1 MSKTPSSVASSV
13 ANTTLNAA
21 NKVSKNISTNKIGTT
36 DVVLNS
42 VNNVNNHITK
52 VRVRRFGGLSRVR
65 VDSVN
70 SNQLQNLKTVNT
82 VLETVKI
89 IKNNIGNSNISKDKL
104 DFIKSQDIMDPIS
117 RKIVSRELFAKGIN
131 QSMVLY
137 QKNLLQAGMKVTD
150 PISNKTTDLFTLI
163 ENTGKRAIFLNSID
177 KKITSTSTLAVSDA
191 LSIMEGGLKAVNEFV
206 TEHGTKSKMGFWVQA
221 TGGAGKLVSYG
232 QIGIEMTTG
241 DPRRAAGMIL
251 EEGINVAAGV
261 ATAKAINK
269 FPTQHPIKNAT
280 AILFGALVGLGA
292 GTTVT
297 SQIERLSGAKKQSEK
312 IKESMAFPNKSTL
325 YDSNNSII
333 TKPENINLLSPQD
346 K

>member
-1 MSKTPSSVASSV
+1 MIVAHNTTSVSRNPSSVATSAAQTAVNTVNRVSGTSSNINTHRSTSSSKSNSTTVSKTPSSVASSV

-117 RKIVSRELFAKGIN
+117 RKIVSRELTSSWN
-131 QSMVLY
+131 E
-137 QKNLLQAGMKVTD
+137 
-150 PISNKTTDLFTLI
+150 SN
-163 ENTGKRAIFLNSID
+163 
-177 KKITSTSTLAVSDA
+177 
-191 LSIMEGGLKAVNEFV
+191 
-206 TEHGTKSKMGFWVQA
+206 
-221 TGGAGKLVSYG
+221 
-232 QIGIEMTTG
+232 
-241 DPRRAAGMIL
+241 
-251 EEGINVAAGV
+251 
-261 ATAKAINK
+261 
-269 FPTQHPIKNAT
+269 
-280 AILFGALVGLGA
+280 
-292 GTTVT
+292 
-297 SQIERLSGAKKQSEK
+297 
-312 IKESMAFPNKSTL
+312 
-325 YDSNNSII
+325 
-333 TKPENINLLSPQD
+333 
-346 K
+346 

>member
-1 MSKTPSSVASSV
+1 
-13 ANTTLNAA
+13 
-21 NKVSKNISTNKIGTT
+21 
-36 DVVLNS
+36 
-42 VNNVNNHITK
+42 
-52 VRVRRFGGLSRVR
+52 
-65 VDSVN
+65 
-70 SNQLQNLKTVNT
+70 
-82 VLETVKI
+82 
-89 IKNNIGNSNISKDKL
+89 
-104 DFIKSQDIMDPIS
+104 
-117 RKIVSRELFAKGIN
+117 
-131 QSMVLY
+131 
-137 QKNLLQAGMKVTD
+137 
-150 PISNKTTDLFTLI
+150 
-163 ENTGKRAIFLNSID
+163 
-177 KKITSTSTLAVSDA
+177 
-191 LSIMEGGLKAVNEFV
+191 MEGGLKAVNEFV

-280 AILFGALVGLGA
+280 AILFGTLVGLGA